1 MLWEFRGR
9 RDDFSQEGKKTF
21 HGKQAA
27 CDLNLQGW
35 LAFAGRIKGKGIP
48 SGLKK
53 QHKQKAGDGNKQ
65 GIVKW

>member
-35 LAFAGRIKGKGIP
+35 LGFTGRINGKGNP
-48 SGLKK
+48 SSVKK
-53 QHKQKAGDGNKQ
+53 
-65 GIVKW
+65 